1 MMNFLTVL
9 FLCIPLTVMC
19 QNHESMDRTYFE
31 NEQIKTEGYLISGKK
46 QGKWIHYFETGTIRT
61 IQNFNNGKQEGRSFW
76 YHPNGSI
83 GWEENYEN
91 GIAHGTFRYYDET
104 GQLRIE
110 KTYEKGKE
118 VSYLFDGKD
127 LKNN

>member
-1 MMNFLTVL
+1 MRL
-9 FLCIPLTVMC
+9 
-19 QNHESMDRTYFE
+19 
-31 NEQIKTEGYLISGKK
+31 
-46 QGKWIHYFETGTIRT
+46 T

-127 LKNN
+127 LKNNYWKEVSEDYTSFREKFLNKKNQKRYISFQEAKKNNLKI